1 MRKGIYLSAFL
12 CLFFLLDA
20 STTSAQKDK
29 SKRKSPPAVA
39 TANVQ
44 GVNVSIDYSQ
54 PSVNGRTVWGDLV
67 SYDKIWRTG
76 ANEATKITFD
86 KAVTINGQLI
96 DAGSY
101 ALFTIPAEDG
111 KWTVIINKNADQW
124 GSYDYKESEDVI
136 RFKVKTDTVSELTE
150 KLTFTITER
159 GVVTMKWD
167 KLSFSFNIST

>member
-1 MRKGIYLSAFL
+1 MKKGIYLSAILSILFL
-12 CLFFLLDA
+12 VA
-20 STTSAQKDK
+20 SVNAYAQKDK

-44 GVNVSIDYSQ
+44 GINVSIDYSQ

-86 KAVTINGQLI
+86 KAVSINGQLI

-101 ALFTIPAEDG
+101 ALFTIPSEDG

-124 GSYDYKESEDVI
+124 GSYDYKESEDVL
-136 RFKVKTDTVSELTE
+136 RFEVVTKKEKALTE
-150 KLTFTITER
+150 KLTFTVSER
-159 GVVTMKWD
+159 GVVTMKWEHVN
-167 KLSFSFNIST
+167 LTFNIST